1 MNKLILEYLQSGVE
15 SWPDAF
21 YGDGYRCSA
30 YLTDGTFIPCVM
42 LRKSEPLVEL
52 AIRRFDEEKKGKGV
66 FCSFSSGSAYERI
79 VKSFVASGNKV
90 NEYDIDRVEQCR
102 FAIPLALKRKIEGET
117 TMAWTGF
124 VFEMIDGKLF
134 SYGTSFG
141 MEFFNL
147 PDGYRFEDVIA
158 VHNHSYVSSAGK
170 LSSLVQGMSA
180 QPSDYDSA
188 LVLRERPYFVC
199 HYDA

>member
-1 MNKLILEYLQSGVE
+1 
-15 SWPDAF
+15 
-21 YGDGYRCSA
+21 
-30 YLTDGTFIPCVM
+30 M
-42 LRKSEPLVEL
+42 LRKSEPLVKL
-52 AIRRFDEEKKGKGV
+52 AIRRFEEEKKGNGV
-66 FCSFSSGSAYERI
+66 FGLFGSHSAYERI
-79 VKSFVASGNKV
+79 VKSFVTSGNKV
-90 NEYDIDRVEQCR
+90 NDYNIDRIEPSR
-102 FAIPLALKRKIEGET
+102 FAIPLELMRKIEGET

-124 VFEMIDGKLF
+124 AFEMMDGKLF

-141 MEFFNL
+141 MGFFDL

-158 VHNHSYVSSAGK
+158 VHNHSYVSPTGK

-180 QPSDYDSA
+180 QPSDYDSS